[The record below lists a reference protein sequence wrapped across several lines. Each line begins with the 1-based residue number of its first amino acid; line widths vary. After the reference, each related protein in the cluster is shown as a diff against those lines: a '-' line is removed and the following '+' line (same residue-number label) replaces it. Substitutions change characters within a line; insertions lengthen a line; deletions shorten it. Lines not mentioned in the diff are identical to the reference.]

1 MANSLTPLSYH
12 LGQANFALARFGTYY
27 EELCEISN
35 QLESKKKG
43 WIRIATDLGKKTL
56 DAEEIKQGLPEDVR
70 YCYQIEKT
78 RDFALGIFTE
88 LNKVLAL
95 CQQVSSEYTNAL
107 RTLDSPPEIIKSKF
121 TYIPNIKEPRKN
133 EINSLLD
140 ELNEK
145 NHALT
150 TAISKISTLNG
161 EFEERIVIAEAELD
175 AIMKDCNGY
184 GQEWRLTG
192 FFKKKLG
199 IIPTVAGE
207 IDKLRAAESASQLA
221 AGTTSA
227 SGGPAS
233 KPDSQSLNSEDD
245 EPGIPAGPAAA
256 LSQASQAAAQQEAP
270 PAKEPTTLAHILQ
283 TGPKAKPNPP
293 VVPRGTKTNIGAAGN
308 KAE

>member
-145 NHALT
+145 NSVGNNVLKSGRLVSMLVLICARSSSFLSIT
-150 TAISKISTLNG
+150 ESKVSG
-161 EFEERIVIAEAELD
+161 FSAMKYCLD
-175 AIMKDCNGY
+175 FLLK
-184 GQEWRLTG
+184 
-192 FFKKKLG
+192 
-199 IIPTVAGE
+199 
-207 IDKLRAAESASQLA
+207 
-221 AGTTSA
+221 
-227 SGGPAS
+227 
-233 KPDSQSLNSEDD
+233 
-245 EPGIPAGPAAA
+245 
-256 LSQASQAAAQQEAP
+256 
-270 PAKEPTTLAHILQ
+270 
-283 TGPKAKPNPP
+283 
-293 VVPRGTKTNIGAAGN
+293 
-308 KAE
+308 